1 MNVEGVFARRQS
13 LELKLDQDACRG
25 LHQIDVADGL
35 AAAILELGVGHFGR
49 IDGH

>member
-1 MNVEGVFARRQS
+1 VNVEGVLAGRQP
-13 LELKLDQDACRG
+13 LELELDQDACGG
-25 LHQIDVADGL
+25 LHQIDVAYGL